1 MHNESLTSGEHN
13 MIHSNSKEA
22 MASIAPVTGQ
32 ARIEVLRV
40 IKEKCP
46 ITRQDISAALGWEI
60 NRVTGRVSEL
70 LKKNKIV
77 EAGNDTS
84 NRVKRGLLWP
94 TSL

>member
-1 MHNESLTSGEHN
+1 
-13 MIHSNSKEA
+13 MIHSNSREA

-40 IKEKCP
+40 IKEKAP
-46 ITRQDISAALGWEI
+46 ITRQDIGAALGWEI
-60 NRVTGRVSEL
+60 NRVTGRVREL
-70 LKKNKIV
+70 LDKNNII
-77 EAGNDTS
+77 ESGNDTS